1 MRCRTG
7 PVDLP
12 AHLDRLR
19 SLLGAER
26 EAEKDRFAEATAKLS
41 LAERATRGMAAVDLQ
56 AADEEGLAGR
66 ALVTFAP
73 AAGPGPG
80 GAQIGVGSPVR
91 VVQRREVPEDAPSGI
106 VARRTRGRMRP
117 RRDGR
122 RRHSPAPR
130 GWSQLRQI
138 VSLTHRG
145 PATSQRPGSSSSF

>member
-56 AADEEGLAGR
+56 AADR
-66 ALVTFAP
+66 K
-73 AAGPGPG
+73 
-80 GAQIGVGSPVR
+80 S
-91 VVQRREVPEDAPSGI
+91 
-106 VARRTRGRMRP
+106 TR
-117 RRDGR
+117 
-122 RRHSPAPR
+122 
-130 GWSQLRQI
+130 LN
-138 VSLTHRG
+138 
-145 PATSQRPGSSSSF
+145 SSH